1 MQRHVCS
8 CAVLLITLF
17 GTLRAAQQQHIALQ
31 RHVFQQNL
39 ASSSVLQHSQITHQ
53 KGIVIPCGGARQLAS
68 AYVTLLMIRN
78 YFSCTLPVEVAYY
91 GSHEMDDHHEAL
103 FQVRTQLLA
112 VDSATVHGVVRT
124 NSFASVCRLSVQLC
138 WWICLQSPVWSTK
151 QNFL

>member
-1 MQRHVCS
+1 M
-8 CAVLLITLF
+8 LLITLF
-17 GTLRAAQQQHIALQ
+17 GTHSRAAQQQHIALQ

-78 YFSCTLPVEVAYY
+78 YFSCNLPVEVAYY
-91 GSHEMDDHHEAL
+91 GSHEMDDCHEAL
-103 FQVRTQLLA
+103 FQVGTQLLA
-112 VDSATVHGVVRT
+112 ADSATIDSAVTIHSSG
-124 NSFASVCRLSVQLC
+124 SVCRLLVLLC
-138 WWICLQSPVWSTK
+138 WWICLRSPVWSTK